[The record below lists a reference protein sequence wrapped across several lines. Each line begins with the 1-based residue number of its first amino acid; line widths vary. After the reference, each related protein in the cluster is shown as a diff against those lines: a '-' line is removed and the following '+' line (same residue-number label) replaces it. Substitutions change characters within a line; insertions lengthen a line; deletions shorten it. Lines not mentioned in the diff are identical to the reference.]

1 MKTITIKN
9 PVEKMEMQSLTFGAG
24 SFKDYSKKEEY
35 FKLLDCYYDEFSG
48 RSFDTARA
56 YFIWE
61 KGGEGVSEKVLGEW
75 IKSRGIKRDEICI
88 TTKGGFPYLEDYH
101 KHRLDKKSLYEDM
114 EESLYALGLDY
125 VDCYLLHRDADEL
138 PVSEMLETLNE
149 FHAKGFVKFIGVSN
163 WKGKRIEEANNYAKE
178 HKLIPL
184 SLSQI
189 SFSLAKTTPELM
201 KDDTIVCMND
211 EEYKWYQEN
220 NFPVMAFSS
229 QSKGYYS
236 KLLSGEK
243 MSQKCIER
251 YGTEENK
258 LKAERVSKIAKEKG
272 ISPAAV
278 AVLYVASNN
287 IPSSAVFCPSNLEQL
302 RDTMSAKDYE
312 LSKDEIKYLDL
323 IL

>member
-9 PVEKMEMQSLTFGAG
+9 NAQQMEMQCLTFGAG

-35 FKLLDCYYDEFSG
+35 FKLLDCYYDEFGG

-75 IKSRGIKRDEICI
+75 IKSRGIKRDEICV

-101 KHRLDKKSLYEDM
+101 KHRLDKKSLYSDIN
-114 EESLYALGLDY
+114 ESLEALGLDY
-125 VDCYLLHRDADEL
+125 VDCYLLHRDTPEL
-138 PVSEMLETLNE
+138 EAGEMLETLNE
-149 FHAKGFVKFIGVSN
+149 FYAKGYVRFLGVSN
-163 WKGKRIEEANNYAKE
+163 WTGKRIDEANAYADAN
-178 HKLIPL
+178 KLISL

-189 SFSLAKTTPELM
+189 SFSLAKTTPKLM

-211 EEYKWYQEN
+211 EEYSWYLKN
-220 NFPVMAFSS
+220 DFPVMAFSS

-236 KLLSGEK
+236 KLLSGK
-243 MSQKCIER
+243 TMSQKCIER
-251 YGTEENK
+251 YGTEENR
-258 LKAERVSKIAKEKG
+258 LKAERVAKIAEEKG

-278 AVLYVASNN
+278 AVLYVASNAV
-287 IPSSAVFCPSNLEQL
+287 PSSAVFCPSSVEQL
-302 RDTMSAKDYE
+302 RDTMSAKNYE
-312 LSKDEIKYLDL
+312 LSKDEIKYLDEN
-323 IL
+323 